1 MNFNLTASFFE
12 EFDFMFH
19 GMLRQRGSKL
29 MPIIPEVPV
38 NGEMRSIRQ
47 YNMGEPYFVE
57 TAGAPTM
64 YSNMDFDRRILI
76 PRAFKFPLTFDPF
89 DLIRQGS
96 PDVGQFAQEASD
108 ACGELIDKI
117 IIGGIAGKART
128 SMNGDVI
135 LPAKQYIKYTETPYT
150 SETSTEIAEDVRK
163 GFNVG
168 KLSKAVE
175 MLTAAHNNAMI
186 ACVLSNRAQSQL
198 LSDPRVASSIFNY
211 SGPALS
217 QWQMAPYAGC
227 SMFIT
232 SENVAKNVKTMK
244 TNDDKKVEHVYLFA
258 VDKIKLGCSL
268 PLTMDTGK
276 NAERGLSDV
285 IIYRGMYD
293 CVRMQE
299 ESVVVVEIPAA

>member
-19 GMLRQRGSKL
+19 SMLRQRGSKL
-29 MPIIPEVPV
+29 MPVIPEEPV
-38 NGEMRSIRQ
+38 VGEMKSLRLF
-47 YNMGEPYFVE
+47 NVGDPYFVE
-57 TAGAPTM
+57 SAGAPTK
-64 YSNMDFDRRILI
+64 YSTANFDRRVLI
-76 PRAFKFPLTFDPF
+76 PRAFEFPLTFDPY

-128 SMNGDVI
+128 TLNGDI
-135 LPAKQYIKYTETPYT
+135 ALPKKQYITYNETPYEPT
-150 SETSTEIAEDVRK
+150 DAPEDVKK
-163 GFNVG
+163 GFNAG
-168 KLSKAVE
+168 KLAKAVE
-175 MLTAAHNNAMI
+175 MLTAAHNNPMI
-186 ACVLSNRAQSQL
+186 ACILSNRAQSQL

-211 SGPALS
+211 SGAALS

-244 TNDDKKVEHVYLFA
+244 DTDNAKVEHVYLFA
-258 VDKIKLGCSL
+258 VDRIKLGCSL
-268 PLTMDTGK
+268 PLTMDAGK

-299 ESVVVVEIPAA
+299 ESVVVVEIPVV